1 MGNMMI
7 PCKISEFNGK
17 PCKQTTMKP
26 NVLRN
31 EVPKFQLE
39 AKSLGFG
46 ARNAAEAIRKQ
57 LGNLASN

>member
-1 MGNMMI
+1 MYSG
-7 PCKISEFNGK
+7 
-17 PCKQTTMKP
+17 
-26 NVLRN
+26 N

-46 ARNAAEAIRKQ
+46 ARNTAEAIRKQ